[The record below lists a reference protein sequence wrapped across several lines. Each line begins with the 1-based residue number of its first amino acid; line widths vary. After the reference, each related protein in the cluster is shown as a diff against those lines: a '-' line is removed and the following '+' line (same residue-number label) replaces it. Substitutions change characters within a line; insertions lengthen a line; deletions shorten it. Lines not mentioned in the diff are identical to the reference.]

1 MRFTECAGVASDET
15 TLVTLPSGDDCCHKG
30 GRLAFGKDGKLYVT
44 LGDEHSVA
52 EDTVGSASSVPQ
64 DPNDVRGKILR
75 YEPDG
80 SIPSDNPFGADSPV
94 WVAGLRNPF
103 GLAFDSDGNAF
114 VTSNG
119 PTGDIGTPA
128 TGYDLAF
135 RVEAGGRVPVARV
148 LRLLAS
154 RTRRDLVPR
163 TERNRSGAARS
174 RRSCRPAQR
183 GSTTAAP
190 TRRRPFRVLQLERHA
205 RLHAG
210 LTPRHAARR
219 PEGVPPRREG
229 RARPRPLLLRR
240 DQDLPTRCAMITF
253 AAGRGTEGHE

>member
-44 LGDEHSVA
+44 LGDEHSVV
-52 EDTVGSASSVPQ
+52 EDTVGSTSSVPQ

-80 SIPSDNPFGADSPV
+80 SIPSDNPFGAESPV

-103 GLAFDSDGNAF
+103 GIAFDTDGDAF

-148 LRLLAS
+148 LRLLTS
-154 RTRRDLVPR
+154 RTGRDLVPR
-163 TERNRSGAARS
+163 TSRNRSGAARS
-174 RRSCRPAQR
+174 RPSCRPAQP
-183 GSTTAAP
+183 GSTTTAP
-190 TRRRPFRVLQLERHA
+190 TR
-205 RLHAG
+205 
-210 LTPRHAARR
+210 TPATSCSAARAACASSH
-219 PEGVPPRREG
+219 
-229 RARPRPLLLRR
+229 RAHRTR
-240 DQDLPTRCAMITF
+240 RCATAREECHLDVKEGPDHALYFSDETKIYRL
-253 AAGRGTEGHE
+253 AAP